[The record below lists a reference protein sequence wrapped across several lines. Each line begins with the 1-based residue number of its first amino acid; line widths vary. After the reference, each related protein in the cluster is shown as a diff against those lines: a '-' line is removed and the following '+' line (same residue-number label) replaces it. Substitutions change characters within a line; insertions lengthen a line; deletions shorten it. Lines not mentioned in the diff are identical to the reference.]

1 MILDAIKNLLGT
13 ELANQVETAL
23 KGKGKDGKDVDLVI
37 GNDGSF
43 VPSDKYDGEKRRA
56 TAAENALKAAAD
68 AVKELG
74 GSGDPAKLSEDAAKA
89 KSTIETLK
97 GEHKKEIAKI
107 QKDTAVRMALSSLAH
122 DPADVMRLLDMD
134 KIEID
139 SDGNLKAP
147 LDSMIEPIKTSKP
160 YLFKEQPSADP
171 QPPAQPPLKGAK
183 PAPPAP
189 GPQKQYTMEEIGN
202 MSMDEYA
209 AYRAQQ
215 AGFPK
220 N

>member
-1 MILDAIKNLLGT
+1 MISEAIKTLLGE
-13 ELANQVETAL
+13 ELTNQVDAAL
-23 KGKGKDGKDVDLVI
+23 KGKGKDGKDVDLVV
-37 GNDGSF
+37 GNDGSY
-43 VPSDKYDGEKRRA
+43 VPADKYDGVQRRA

-74 GSGDPAKLSEDAAKA
+74 GSGDPTKLSEDATKA

-97 GEHKKEIAKI
+97 NDHKKEIAKI
-107 QKDTAVRMALSSLAH
+107 QKDTAVRMALADLAH

-139 SDGNLKAP
+139 PDGNLKAP
-147 LDSMIEPIKTSKP
+147 LDSMVEPIRTSKP
-160 YLFKEQPSADP
+160 YLFKEQPPADP
-171 QPPAQPPLKGAK
+171 QHPAQPPLKGAK

-215 AGFPK
+215 SGFPK